1 MYPLCIFLYI
11 LSYLCFIRCIKKKKN
26 VSQRCQFFIPHI
38 SKEGIY
44 NSKDNKIIRMT
55 RKKSLDRN
63 VVCSNGLSEF
73 IEKDININN
82 KMKNIRELNKKY
94 IDNNVLIKADIFSNI
109 MEKKNNTNL
118 FLKKFCSYIN
128 MEYDETTRDFEE
140 LKINK
145 HLDYN
150 NINMYDNK
158 SNNIY
163 NNNNNSY
170 SHSHSHSH
178 NNCNSNCNGLIKCIE
193 KNQDILQLV
202 EGYLLLTLKNKHIF
216 SFLKNK
222 KRIIFSVSSGVDSLC
237 LFYSFIFVIYKI
249 LISIIY
255 KNENY
260 FDFMNKINSVYLY
273 THQDILDIIEEH
285 RYKNNVSFFLSILN
299 KMIVIYCHHNTRKEC
314 TSEMYFLK
322 SVCKKFG
329 INFKSKKLTEKSLEQ
344 LNVINLKKNDTKVKN
359 KININMM
366 KNNKKNFL
374 LLARTWRRNIYV
386 HLSDD
391 ILKRDTK
398 NMENM
403 ENVYNMKNMKNMK
416 NMYNI
421 YNINMKDPFNMLD
434 PYTYEK
440 YIFDINNYIKI
451 TNKKY
456 ITNILIKKEKFLKEY
471 NKNDYIMRKKK
482 NENLLFKNL
491 MNLPNNN
498 KNHSNNIK
506 YKNIFLNK
514 YYILK
519 KKIKSIVFLGH
530 HKNDNNETVL
540 LQFFRGVF
548 LKNLRGIKFLTYYK
562 NCLLY
567 RPFIKLNKCHLYKY
581 MQVINKTWN
590 FDSSNNNLSRSRNFI
605 RKVLIPNITHILKD
619 KSHKNREDYNV
630 DKQINNKNDKDIIDD
645 NIIVDNYNEKHI
657 FNKKDM
663 NKYDNIEISKN
674 NIVDKTNELKNQH
687 VYINPS
693 LDKRLKNVLSQTT
706 NLENYLNYYD
716 NMFFTYLKKK
726 YYKKGLNAGKRIT
739 HEEDKYINMQ
749 HKNNRNNRNNEN
761 IINMNKSYNTYKN
774 VDNDLV
780 HVNVHLKKKKKDNT
794 YQDAHNIFM
803 NEYFKMQNNLYNIFF
818 PTHKMETLIKI
829 NKILYEKNIYLKI
842 FNFFELLLI
851 PSKLIRLEI
860 LYNIIKKYAKVNIK
874 YVNIERLYE
883 QMIAYINQYIK
894 MEKKKYYTN
903 QYFYKS
909 HISNDDDN
917 MLDNKM
923 NVQNKK
929 INAKIKD
936 LFGDERIEGDNFIII
951 NITKSK
957 SILMQNNLFRII
969 ERDMAEDLIK
979 RKKGNHMDGLKKG
992 GIKKGGIKK
1001 GGIKKGG
1008 IKKGDNKEDDIKK
1021 GDNKEDDIKKG
1032 DNKEDDIKKD
1042 DNKEDD
1048 VKKGEIQ
1055 KGYIQKDYFNIDR
1068 KDTHIQHGEDI
1079 SSEKSFLYNKTK
1091 IVNENHIKTDEY
1103 NNNLPICFKEK
1114 SANIFVYNNIST
1126 EVSRLKKYDITQ
1138 NNDKKNIFLL
1148 IKKRKKKKKEK
1159 FNIHIRYIKK
1169 NDYVYLEKK
1178 KINVNKFLALHNIP
1192 YIYRT
1197 ALPVIEISNF
1207 NNNHIL
1213 FFYIFTHL
1221 KSPYFT
1227 LREKTFPQKYMNTHF
1242 VYNIKFKKTRG

>member
-1 MYPLCIFLYI
+1 MYLLCIFLYI
-11 LSYLCFIRCIKKKKN
+11 LSYLCFIRCIIKKKN
-26 VSQRCQFFIPHI
+26 VSQRCQFLIPHI

-44 NSKDNKIIRMT
+44 NSKDNKITRMT

-63 VVCSNGLSEF
+63 IVCSNGLSEF

-128 MEYDETTRDFEE
+128 MEYDETTRDLEE

-145 HLDYN
+145 RLEDYN

-163 NNNNNSY
+163 NNNN
-170 SHSHSHSH
+170 SHSCSHNH
-178 NNCNSNCNGLIKCIE
+178 NNCNSNCNGFIKCIE
-193 KNQDILQLV
+193 KNQDVLQLV

-216 SFLKNK
+216 SFLRNK
-222 KRIIFSVSSGVDSLC
+222 KKIIFSVSSGVDSLC

-255 KNENY
+255 KNSNY

-273 THQDILDIIEEH
+273 THEDILDIIQEH

-299 KMIVIYCHHNTRKEC
+299 KIIVIYCHHNTRKEC

-329 INFKSKKLTEKSLEQ
+329 INFKSKKLTEKSLQ
-344 LNVINLKKNDTKVKN
+344 KLNVINLKKNDTKVKN

-398 NMENM
+398 NMEHMEHMEHMENM
-403 ENVYNMKNMKNMK
+403 ENIENIENMKDSN
-416 NMYNI
+416 NI
-421 YNINMKDPFNMLD
+421 YNTNMKDPFNMLD
-434 PYTYEK
+434 PYTYEN
-440 YIFDINNYIKI
+440 YIFDINNYIKT

-456 ITNILIKKEKFLKEY
+456 ITNILIKKENLIKEY

-491 MNLPNNN
+491 MNLSNNN
-498 KNHSNNIK
+498 KNPSNNIK

-548 LKNLRGIKFLTYYK
+548 LKNLRGIKFLSYYK

-605 RKVLIPNITHILKD
+605 RKVLIPNITNILKD
-619 KSHKNREDYNV
+619 KSHTNRESYNV
-630 DKQINNKNDKDIIDD
+630 DKQINNKHDNNIIDN
-645 NIIVDNYNEKHI
+645 NIIVHNYNERHI

-674 NIVDKTNELKNQH
+674 NVVDKNNELKNQH

-726 YYKKGLNAGKRIT
+726 YYKRDLNAEKIIT
-739 HEEDKYINMQ
+739 HKEDKYINVQ
-749 HKNNRNNRNNEN
+749 HKNNRNNEN
-761 IINMNKSYNTYKN
+761 IINIKNNRNVINMNKSYNTYKN
-774 VDNDLV
+774 VDTDLV
-780 HVNVHLKKKKKDNT
+780 DVNIHLKKKIKDNT

-818 PTHKMETLIKI
+818 PTHKMEALIKI

-842 FNFFELLLI
+842 FNFLELLLI

-860 LYNIIKKYAKVNIK
+860 LYNIIKKFAKVNIK

-883 QMIAYINQYIK
+883 QMIAYINQYIN
-894 MEKKKYYTN
+894 MEKKKYYTT
-903 QYFYKS
+903 QFFYKS
-909 HISNDDDN
+909 HISNHVDN

-936 LFGDERIEGDNFIII
+936 LFGDKKIEEDNFIII

-957 SILMQNNLFRII
+957 SIILQNNLFRIM
-969 ERDMAEDLIK
+969 ERDMVEELIK
-979 RKKGNHMDGLKKG
+979 RKKGNHMDDNE
-992 GIKKGGIKK
+992 
-1001 GGIKKGG
+1001 KGG
-1008 IKKGDNKEDDIKK
+1008 IKKGDIKKGGIKYDDIKK
-1021 GDNKEDDIKKG
+1021 GGIKYDD
-1032 DNKEDDIKKD
+1032 
-1042 DNKEDD
+1042 
-1048 VKKGEIQ
+1048 IQ
-1055 KGYIQKDYFNIDR
+1055 KGGIKYDDIQKDYFNIDK

-1091 IVNENHIKTDEY
+1091 IVNENHIKTDQY
-1103 NNNLPICFKEK
+1103 NDNLPVCFKEK

-1126 EVSRLKKYDITQ
+1126 EVSRLKKYAITK

-1178 KINVNKFLALHNIP
+1178 KISVNKFLAFHNIP

-1242 VYNIKFKKTRG
+1242 VYDIKFKRTRQ